1 MFFLPT
7 PEWSQVAYILL
18 RFNGNLP
25 VKSTM
30 GKSTTWS
37 FRFRPSASP
46 ESAQG
51 KAKGKAG
58 EEDNDLDLDAAG
70 NLSIDGFVWFWWFR
84 IAKNSLA
91 KVFFYFFSPKKKAGW

>member
-1 MFFLPT
+1 M
-7 PEWSQVAYILL
+7 AYILL

-30 GKSTTWS
+30 GKSTTRS

-58 EEDNDLDLDAAG
+58 EEDNDLDLDAGG
-70 NLSIDGFVWFWWFR
+70 NLRFVE
-84 IAKNSLA
+84 IGDLEL
-91 KVFFYFFSPKKKAGW
+91 P